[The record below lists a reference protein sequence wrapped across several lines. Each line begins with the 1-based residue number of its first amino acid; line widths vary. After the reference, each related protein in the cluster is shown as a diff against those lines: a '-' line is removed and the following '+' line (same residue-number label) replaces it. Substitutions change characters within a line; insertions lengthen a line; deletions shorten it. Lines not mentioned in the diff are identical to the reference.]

1 MPLRLQFSGKLPLDP
16 AQSGRK
22 RDAFRLVGYP
32 FITVESNYPLEV
44 LRSLRATRADARA
57 RALAHEEQRLGAAQ
71 HQLAE
76 AERAFAS
83 ARERAAAMESAEQQ
97 RLSSGLERVEDLL
110 RAADARRL
118 RTEHIASL
126 AAKRQ
131 VARRSCDEAQR
142 NRARALAALGHARDE
157 LAVVERHRDAF
168 EHEQARLAEQH
179 EEDAALDRWNAQ
191 RFGPGGR

>member
-1 MPLRLQFSGKLPLDP
+1 M
-16 AQSGRK
+16 
-22 RDAFRLVGYP
+22 FRLVGYP
-32 FITVESNYPLEV
+32 SRTVESKYPLEV

-57 RALAHEEQRLGAAQ
+57 LALVHEEQRLAAAQ
-71 HQLAE
+71 HELAA
-76 AERAFAS
+76 AEQALAS
-83 ARERAAAMESAEQQ
+83 ASERSAATDRAEQQ

-110 RAADARRL
+110 RAAAARRA

-126 AAKRQ
+126 AAKRD
-131 VARRSCDEAQR
+131 VAGRSCAEAQR

-168 EHEQARLAEQH
+168 AHQQARSAEQH